1 MAITTVS
8 NENKTRVDA
17 AIDKQ
22 LTQCFNLINEAIVIL
37 HDTGDTESADL
48 DNAMSHLR
56 CAHDMLALYR
66 GRK

>member
-1 MAITTVS
+1 MIVTS
-8 NENKTRVDA
+8 RNENKLRVDA
-17 AIDKQ
+17 LVDKQ
-22 LTQCFNLINEAIVIL
+22 LTQCFNLITEAITIL
-37 HDTGDTESADL
+37 HDIGDTESSDL

>member
-1 MAITTVS
+1 MTVAS
-8 NENKTRVDA
+8 RNENKLRVDA
-17 AIDKQ
+17 LVDKQ
-22 LTQCFNLINEAIVIL
+22 LTQCFNLITKAITIL
-37 HDTGDTESADL
+37 HDTSETESSDL

>member
-1 MAITTVS
+1 MIVTS
-8 NENKTRVDA
+8 RNENKVRVDA
-17 AIDKQ
+17 LIDKQ
-22 LTQCFNLINEAIVIL
+22 LTQCFKLITEAITIL
-37 HDTGDTESADL
+37 HDTGDTESSDL

>member
-1 MAITTVS
+1 MIVTS
-8 NENKTRVDA
+8 RNENKLRVDA
-17 AIDKQ
+17 LVDKQ
-22 LTQCFNLINEAIVIL
+22 LTQCFNLITEAITIL
-37 HDTGDTESADL
+37 HDTSDTESSDL